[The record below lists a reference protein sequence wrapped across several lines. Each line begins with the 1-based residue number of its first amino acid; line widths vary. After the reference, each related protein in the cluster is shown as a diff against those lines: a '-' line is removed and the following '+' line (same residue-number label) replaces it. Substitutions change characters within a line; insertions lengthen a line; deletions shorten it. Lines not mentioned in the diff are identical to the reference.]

1 MGTQLS
7 DLILDKS
14 CGVATITLNR
24 PERLN
29 ALGPNTTLEI
39 YQALEDAVQDSGIKV
54 IVLTGEGR
62 AFCSGGD
69 FQDNFLEGFKKT
81 TLERRQRIRTG
92 VNKLVKFLT
101 ECEKP
106 VIASIN
112 GLAVGGGTTIA
123 LACDIRIT
131 SERAKFRLPFS
142 NIGLTPEYG
151 CTYFL
156 PRLVGLGK
164 ALELLY
170 TADFVDAE
178 KALRIGLINQIVAH
192 DELKKATTEFAGK
205 ILEKPTSALGMIKS
219 LIYRS
224 LANDLATQLELEAF
238 AISTAFKTEEHEKAV
253 REFLRK
259 HKKD

>member
-1 MGTQLS
+1 MGTHFV
-7 DLILDKS
+7 DLILDKL

-24 PERLN
+24 PDRLN

-39 YQALEDAVQDSGIKV
+39 YQALEEAVRDPGIKV

-62 AFCSGGD
+62 AFCAGGD
-69 FQDNFLEGFKKT
+69 FKDNFLEGFKKT
-81 TLERRQRIRTG
+81 TLERRQGIRAG
-92 VNKLVKFLT
+92 VNKLVKFVI

-123 LACDIRIT
+123 LACDIRIA
-131 SERAKFRLPFS
+131 SEKAKFRLPFS
-142 NIGLTPEYG
+142 GIGLTPEFG
-151 CTYFL
+151 CTYLL

-170 TADFVDAE
+170 TGDFVGAE
-178 KALRIGLINQIVAH
+178 EALRIGLINQIVAH
-192 DELKKATTEFAGK
+192 EELKKATAEFAEK
-205 ILEKPTSALGMIKS
+205 IAEKPAAALGMIKS

-224 LANDLATQLELEAF
+224 LSNDLATQLELEAF

-253 REFLRK
+253 RAFLRN